1 MMFMSLLLLGSVLIS
16 LRMACTLA
24 QPSVA
29 CHRAPAALPYAWL
42 AIVRSLIA
50 QVGGGFVVCSARPAS
65 YAAPRVAGAMGTTGI
80 FSTSALPHH
89 AFAQTCCL
97 LD

>member
-1 MMFMSLLLLGSVLIS
+1 MMLMSLLLLGSTLIS

-24 QPSVA
+24 HPSA
-29 CHRAPAALPYAWL
+29 ARRRTPAALPYAWL

-65 YAAPRVAGAMGTTGI
+65 YAAPRVVGAVGTTGL
-80 FSTSALPHH
+80 FHTSALPHH
-89 AFAQTCCL
+89 VFAQTCCL